1 HSDGLWNTLE
11 RSVVVGLYVTN
22 AEQIEPTR
30 FGLYLPATGV
40 FPLECFKT
48 TGRLEPGKA
57 GGRTK
62 FRSTIER
69 GEGAIE
75 ALQRASAQG
84 DARRE
89 DLGAH
94 LTKSRQGAT
103 LIDVADRAPF
113 PLPGTHA
120 LFEGGVIELALV
132 VELAKQGLGLA
143 KRRVQ
148 AITKR

>member
-1 HSDGLWNTLE
+1 
-11 RSVVVGLYVTN
+11 
-22 AEQIEPTR
+22 
-30 FGLYLPATGV
+30 
-40 FPLECFKT
+40 
-48 TGRLEPGKA
+48 
-57 GGRTK
+57 TK
-62 FRSTIER
+62 FHSTIER

-84 DARRE
+84 DARR
-89 DLGAH
+89 DDFRAH

-132 VELAKQGLGLA
+132 VELVEQGLGLA

-148 AITKR
+148 AITKRATASRSLAGHSRNVRSTCDTRRCRKRETRPLPQIADR